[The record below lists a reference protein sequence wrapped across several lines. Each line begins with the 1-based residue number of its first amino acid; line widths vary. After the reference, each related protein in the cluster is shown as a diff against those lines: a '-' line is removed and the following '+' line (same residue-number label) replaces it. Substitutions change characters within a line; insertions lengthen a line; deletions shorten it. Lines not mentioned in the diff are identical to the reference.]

1 VRVTRH
7 NVTPSGKLQGRPVS
21 RGRDGQVAKTL
32 ADYLFFNR
40 TFNWDAALENKV
52 EAVTAVQAAAALRKY
67 IEPSKLTVVTAGSFA
82 TAPVAK

>member
-1 VRVTRH
+1 MEEE
-7 NVTPSGKLQGRPVS
+7 SGIMITCSLTGR
-21 RGRDGQVAKTL
+21 
-32 ADYLFFNR
+32 
-40 TFNWDAALENKV
+40 DAALENKL

>member
-1 VRVTRH
+1 MITCSL
-7 NVTPSGKLQGRPVS
+7 TGR
-21 RGRDGQVAKTL
+21 
-32 ADYLFFNR
+32 
-40 TFNWDAALENKV
+40 DAALENKL